1 MDAKRKVQALA
12 DMAAYVAKAIEK
24 ERGHIKVVS
33 HFDCDG
39 ICAGAIIYKTLKYL
53 DKDFDISFVKQLG
66 KDEIVELSHEKN
78 SMLIFCDVG
87 SGQLDMI
94 KHYISKIPVAVL
106 DHHPP
111 EGCAWGKLYHL
122 NPHFVGIDG
131 SNEISGAGVCYVLAR
146 SLSVQSKK
154 LIDLAIVG
162 ACGDVQYQNGEFSGV
177 NRLLLEDAEY
187 SGAIR
192 CEKGLKLFGRYT
204 KPIHKAIEY
213 STDPFIPDVSGNESA
228 AVQFLSE
235 LGIAVVDRK
244 GKWRRLCD
252 LSKEEEK
259 KLATVLVLENISEG
273 GTAGDLIGTIYV
285 LKNNYDIREFSSVL
299 NACGRLEK
307 PAEGLRICIGAG
319 ENIDKILHEYRKK
332 IATAVFWA
340 KKNMASFVVTKSA
353 TYIPAG
359 GNIDENII
367 GTVVSI
373 LLKKDVKT
381 DVVVGFGNAGRDW
394 VKVSARAKP
403 KAVGVDLGS
412 VVRKVV
418 EKLGGESEGGGHSHA
433 AGAKIPKGS
442 EMKFVEL
449 AEEIL

>member
-24 ERGHIKVVS
+24 EKGHIKVVS

-53 DKDFDISFVKQLG
+53 NKDFEISFVKQLG
-66 KDEIVELSHEKN
+66 KDEITELSHEKN
-78 SMLIFCDVG
+78 SMLILCDIG

-94 KHYISKIPVAVL
+94 KKYIPGIPVVVL

-111 EGCAWGKLYHL
+111 EGCKWDKLYHL
-122 NPHFVGIDG
+122 NPYFAGIDG
-131 SNEISGAGVCYVLAR
+131 ANEISGAGVTYVLAR

-162 ACGDVQYQNGEFSGV
+162 ACGDVQYHNGKFSGV

-259 KLATVLVLENISEG
+259 KLATVLVIENLSG
-273 GTAGDLIGTIYV
+273 GGAVGDLIGTIYV
-285 LKNNYDIREFSSVL
+285 LKNNYDVKEFSSVL

-307 PAEGLRICIGAG
+307 PAEGLRICTGSTDG
-319 ENIDKILHEYRKK
+319 IDRILREYRKK

-340 KKNMASFVVTKSA
+340 KKNRKGFIVTKSA
-353 TYIPAG
+353 TYVLAG
-359 GNIDENII
+359 EDIDENII

-381 DVVVGFGNAGRDW
+381 DVVIGFGNAGREW

-403 KAVGVDLGS
+403 KASGVDLGA
-412 VVRKVV
+412 VIRKVV
-418 EKLGGESEGGGHSHA
+418 EKLGGESEGGGHANA

-442 EMKFVEL
+442 EMKFIEF
-449 AEEIL
+449 AEGFL